1 MTVVICTNEHDLHWV
16 FDSRVANYAR
26 ANPDTPPGTYWAIA
40 AALPGERLD
49 LIYFYEVGK
58 TAPTYVD
65 PHWLGILAYLQL
77 EIDLTCDRPPAPM
90 GDQMPILPTSS
101 PETCDLDYLFRA

>member
-40 AALPGERLD
+40 AALTGERLD

-65 PHWLGILAYLQL
+65 PQWLGILAYLQI
-77 EIDLTCDRPPAPM
+77 EIDPSGDRPPIPM
-90 GDQMPILPTSS
+90 GDNMPILPTSP
-101 PETCDLDYLFRA
+101 PETCELDYLFRA